1 MSWTIRD
8 ERPGDFVA
16 IAALTQAAFR
26 DAEHSDGTEPA
37 IVERL
42 RTDGD
47 LTLSLVAEDGE
58 LLGHAA
64 FSPVTVSDG
73 STGWYGLGPV
83 SVSPHRQ
90 REGIGS
96 ALIRVGLERLRVG
109 GASGC
114 VVLGDPAWYG
124 RLGFR
129 HNPRLAYPGPPPEY
143 FQMLAFG
150 DGVPVG
156 TVRYAPAFG

>member
-109 GASGC
+109 CGGLQRPRTTSVGVSC
-114 VVLGDPAWYG
+114 CSRVIDTPARSRSSWISSS
-124 RLGFR
+124 R
-129 HNPRLAYPGPPPEY
+129 
-143 FQMLAFG
+143 
-150 DGVPVG
+150 VC
-156 TVRYAPAFG
+156 TVRVSSKP